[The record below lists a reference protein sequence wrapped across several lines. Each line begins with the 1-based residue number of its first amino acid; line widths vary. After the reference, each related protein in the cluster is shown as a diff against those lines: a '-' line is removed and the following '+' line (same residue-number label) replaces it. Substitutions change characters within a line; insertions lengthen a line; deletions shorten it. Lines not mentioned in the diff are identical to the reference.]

1 MNYREFLIL
10 FDRPGSDLWR
20 DHGSPTIWI
29 LAANFL
35 TDDLFDRGG
44 FADYTESDWKDHVLH
59 GLEPMLGNT
68 AGGFRD
74 WRGDIEEMNDAEF
87 EAHVRKRVDAWFENH
102 VPLNRG

>member
-44 FADYTESDWKDHVLH
+44 FADYTESDWKDH
-59 GLEPMLGNT
+59 
-68 AGGFRD
+68 
-74 WRGDIEEMNDAEF
+74 
-87 EAHVRKRVDAWFENH
+87 HVRVGVLPGEVLEER
-102 VPLNRG
+102 